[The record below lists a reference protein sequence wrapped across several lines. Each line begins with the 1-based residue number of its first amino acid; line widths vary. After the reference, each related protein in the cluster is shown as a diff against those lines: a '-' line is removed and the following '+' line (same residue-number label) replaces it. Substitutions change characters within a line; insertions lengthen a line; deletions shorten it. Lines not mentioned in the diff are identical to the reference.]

1 MYRKSFGILSLYLI
15 HILLYKY
22 ILHVSK
28 YKYYLNACVH
38 IYVYTL
44 YTHILYTYTLYII
57 CTYIILTVPM
67 LYWISLK
74 SRGCKIKH
82 STKTYFLLA
91 TCPFGRG
98 TLLNFVLQQLKIL
111 VLPILIKSIKKIHLT
126 FRFISLFIAPLG
138 KLKLFGRYLTGILH
152 IVFCNTLDKVCLCL
166 LVKIFYFGVEEMNP
180 P

>member
-1 MYRKSFGILSLYLI
+1 MCA
-15 HILLYKY
+15 Y
-22 ILHVSK
+22 I
-28 YKYYLNACVH
+28 CV
-38 IYVYTL
+38 
-44 YTHILYTYTLYII
+44 YII
-57 CTYIILTVPM
+57 YTYIIYIYIIYYMHIYNTYSAHAILNKPKKPG
-67 LYWISLK
+67 LQN
-74 SRGCKIKH
+74 H